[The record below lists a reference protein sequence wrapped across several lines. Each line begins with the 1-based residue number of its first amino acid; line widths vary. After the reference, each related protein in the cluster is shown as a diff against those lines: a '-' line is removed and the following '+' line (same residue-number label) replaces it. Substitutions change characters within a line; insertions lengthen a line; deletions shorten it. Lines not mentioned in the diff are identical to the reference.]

1 MNKTNIFKA
10 VFCAVL
16 FLTISLTG
24 SKIFSQDYEGT
35 WCKAECITGPNYG
48 MHTYCLI
55 IKSYD
60 GTYFQMYNGTSDG
73 RELWYGKYAAIGG
86 GVFESM
92 PAEGTQKTGKG
103 SRTLKFITM
112 DKVVYEDQ
120 DVNGN
125 TICKVIYRR

>member
-1 MNKTNIFKA
+1 
-10 VFCAVL
+10 
-16 FLTISLTG
+16 
-24 SKIFSQDYEGT
+24 
-35 WCKAECITGPNYG
+35 
-48 MHTYCLI
+48 
-55 IKSYD
+55 
-60 GTYFQMYNGTSDG
+60 MYNGTSDG